1 MGTTEDEMAGWHH
14 RLNGHELE
22 YTLGV
27 GDGQG
32 SLACC
37 SPWGH
42 RVGHDRVTELN
53 CTDIVFRHN
62 AIAHLIDYSEVTVTC
77 TGKHNNPCDSLYC
90 ATHCTGVVWNQTHS
104 ILGTC
109 LLVPI
114 LRKRKPQCFQEMESK
129 PLSVEAEDKEKGW
142 CHIKLEGL

>member
-1 MGTTEDEMAGWHH
+1 MAGWHH

-37 SPWGH
+37 SPWG
-42 RVGHDRVTELN
+42 RSVGHDRVTELN

-77 TGKHNNPCDSLYC
+77 TGKPNNPCDSLYW
-90 ATHCTGVVWNQTHS
+90 ATHCTGLVWNQTHS
-104 ILGTC
+104 ISEVC
-109 LLVPI
+109 LY
-114 LRKRKPQCFQEMESK
+114 RQF
-129 PLSVEAEDKEKGW
+129 
-142 CHIKLEGL
+142 